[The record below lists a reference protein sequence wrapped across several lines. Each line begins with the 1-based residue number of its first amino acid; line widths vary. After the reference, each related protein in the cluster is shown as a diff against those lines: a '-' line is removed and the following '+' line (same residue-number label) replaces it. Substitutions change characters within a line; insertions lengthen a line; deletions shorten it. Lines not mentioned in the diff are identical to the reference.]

1 MIIIKLSYLFN
12 ILWRFNKKYK
22 YIYGIYAYIFCKID
36 QCWNVFT
43 NLIQKGS
50 LYDTN
55 YIFGDQGIDRKL
67 IFYDFTELY

>member
-1 MIIIKLSYLFN
+1 ML
-12 ILWRFNKKYK
+12 
-22 YIYGIYAYIFCKID
+22 
-36 QCWNVFT
+36 NVFT

-67 IFYDFTELY
+67 IFYDFTKLY